1 VDNLLLGR
9 RFVDDDFAVLQVD
22 RHGEIIRLLLLLVV
36 RVFRRKGSETCQRGP
51 VKGKMVRITNS
62 WLRRDIVTF
71 PNIDLLWR
79 RTGEDD
85 HPGFPTSFFRSD
97 NEKATNHAIH
107 TGTVLFLHVES
118 HDVAILIRL
127 SRSRICLRRVRPATS
142 LTTRSLAQFKVFL
155 TKSSS
160 TYDYHF
166 RPRARPNAKTGS
178 LPRKRCERVVS
189 TDTDTSRL
197 NSTTISEKLA

>member
-142 LTTRSLAQFKVFL
+142 DSPPGVWHNSRS
-155 TKSSS
+155 
-160 TYDYHF
+160 
-166 RPRARPNAKTGS
+166 S
-178 LPRKRCERVVS
+178 LR
-189 TDTDTSRL
+189 SRL
-197 NSTTISEKLA
+197 RHTIITFDHEPDRTQRPVLFHGRDARGLFRRIPIRPD

>member
-71 PNIDLLWR
+71 PKYISCR
-79 RTGEDD
+79 GEGLVKT
-85 HPGFPTSFFRSD
+85 GFPTSFFRS
-97 NEKATNHAIH
+97 EIT
-107 TGTVLFLHVES
+107 
-118 HDVAILIRL
+118 
-127 SRSRICLRRVRPATS
+127 RRQRTMRYTQARFFSFT
-142 LTTRSLAQFKVFL
+142 LKVMTWRF
-155 TKSSS
+155 
-160 TYDYHF
+160 
-166 RPRARPNAKTGS
+166 
-178 LPRKRCERVVS
+178 
-189 TDTDTSRL
+189 
-197 NSTTISEKLA
+197 